1 MRDLR
6 GLSPDL
12 RRRLAPHI
20 DGLAVNPRP
29 PGVEKLEGSDSGF
42 RIRVGDYRILY
53 EINDAEQT
61 VRVTNVGHRR
71 DVYRAR

>member
-6 GLSPDL
+6 GLSPEL

-20 DGLAVNPRP
+20 DGLASNPRP
-29 PGVEKLEGSDSGF
+29 PGVEKLEGSDSGY
-42 RIRVGDYRILY
+42 RIRVGNYRILY
-53 EINDAEQT
+53 EIEDATRT
-61 VRVTNVGHRR
+61 VRVTAVGHRR